1 LERLSC
7 QPGQFWP
14 GFLLPA
20 GTGGG
25 GFFFLF
31 LFAGFVY
38 FVEQQFDFKMK
49 AVPLP
54 SALFTLNRERL
65 VQKLLPRSLAV
76 LNANDVMPTNADGS
90 MGHLQNAD
98 LFYLTGIHQEETV
111 LLLAPDAFDAN
122 QREILFVREPN
133 EHLAIWEGHKLT
145 KAQATAVSGIK
156 NVKWL
161 SEFPVIFRS
170 LMCELENVYLNTNE
184 HQRADTTVATRDGR
198 FIWVCQRKFPLH
210 RYQRLAPLMH
220 ELRVVKSAAEI
231 DAIQAAC
238 DLTGKG
244 FKRACKFVK
253 PGVNEAEVEAEFAH
267 EFIRHKGQF
276 AYPPII
282 AGGANNNIL
291 HYTQNDQVCQK
302 GDLLLL
308 DVAAGVGNYMSDL
321 TRTIPVSGTFSRR
334 QKQVYNAVLR
344 IFRAQV
350 AALVPGKTTKDLRT
364 ECEEIT
370 AKECV
375 DLGLL
380 KMAQLKKQ
388 TPDCPAVRPF
398 FMHGVSHPI
407 GLDVHDVTYN
417 HLKIAPGWV
426 LTVEPAIYIQ
436 AEHFGV
442 RLENTVLVTADG
454 PRDLMAHIPIEA
466 GEIEALMHRR

>member
-1 LERLSC
+1 
-7 QPGQFWP
+7 
-14 GFLLPA
+14 
-20 GTGGG
+20 
-25 GFFFLF
+25 
-31 LFAGFVY
+31 
-38 FVEQQFDFKMK
+38 MK
-49 AVPLP
+49 AVPIP
-54 SALFTLNRERL
+54 AALFTLNRARL
-65 VQKLLPRSLAV
+65 VKKLLPCSLAV
-76 LNANDVMPTNADGS
+76 FNANDIMPTNADGS
-90 MGHLQNAD
+90 LGHLQNAD
-98 LFYLTGIHQEETV
+98 LFYLTGVHQEETV
-111 LLLAPDAFDAN
+111 LLLAPNAFDPN
-122 QREILFVREPN
+122 HREILFVRQPN
-133 EHLAIWEGHKLT
+133 AHLAIWEGHKLT
-145 KAQATAVSGIK
+145 KEQATAISGIK

-161 SEFPVIFRS
+161 AEFPGIFRS
-170 LMCELENVYLNTNE
+170 LACELENIYLNSNE
-184 HQRADTTVATRDGR
+184 HQRADVTVETRDAR
-198 FIWVCQRKFPLH
+198 FVRACQKSFPLH

-220 ELRVVKSAAEI
+220 ELRVVKSPYEV

-244 FKRACKFVK
+244 FKRACKFLK

-291 HYTQNDQVCQK
+291 HYNQNDQPCKK

-308 DVAAGVGNYMSDL
+308 DVAAGLGNYMSDL
-321 TRTIPVSGTFSRR
+321 TRTIPVSGKFTRR

-370 AKECV
+370 AQECV

-380 KMAQLKKQ
+380 KMSQLKKQ
-388 TPDCPAVRPF
+388 KPDEPAVRPF

-417 HLKIAPGWV
+417 HLKISPGWV

-436 AEHFGV
+436 AEGFGV
-442 RLENTVLVTADG
+442 RLENTVLVTENG
-454 PRDLMAHIPIEA
+454 PRDLMADIPIEA
-466 GEIEALMHRR
+466 GEIETLMRRK